1 MNYDMK
7 VNNYASETFSV
18 NAIVWY
24 HLIASILFGFYLS
37 LLFVKKW
44 SFTFNP
50 SLFWCVTIAGMLL
63 LFSYPILTTFASFD
77 SLPEILNNIRLP
89 FWLLQMSATNL
100 LGIVVGMTLILSCF
114 SAQSNNEN
122 H

>member
-1 MNYDMK
+1 MKILWVIGFIIFITNYMNYDMK

-89 FWLLQMSATNL
+89 FWLLKCLRLICWVSL
-100 LGIVVGMTLILSCF
+100 L
-114 SAQSNNEN
+114 E
-122 H
+122 